1 MVLLCVLDFMLNSMR
16 PRIQQKSVLVASSS
30 NDATIQ
36 DLCAYNRRTHKQT
49 PKTNK
54 SYILT
59 CWGLKKTISK
69 AEYDMYVS
77 QGLTDL
83 VKIIYE

>member
-16 PRIQQKSVLVASSS
+16 KRIQRKSVLVASSVD
-30 NDATIQ
+30 DATIQ
-36 DLCAYNRRTHKQT
+36 DLCRFNRKQSHKES
-49 PKTNK
+49 KRK

-83 VKIIYE
+83 VKIIYD

>member
-1 MVLLCVLDFMLNSMR
+1 MR
-16 PRIQQKSVLVASSS
+16 PRIKTTPKLVASSS
-30 NDATIQ
+30 NDITIQ
-36 DLCAYNRRTHKQT
+36 ELCAYNRRTHKQT

>member
-1 MVLLCVLDFMLNSMR
+1 MVLHSVLDFTLNSMR
-16 PRIQQKSVLVASSS
+16 PRIKTTPKLVASSS

>member
-1 MVLLCVLDFMLNSMR
+1 MR
-16 PRIQQKSVLVASSS
+16 PRITKTPKLVASSS
-30 NDATIQ
+30 DDTTIQ
-36 DLCAYNRRTHKQT
+36 DLCRFNRKQSYKGRTI
-49 PKTNK
+49 K

-83 VKIIYE
+83 VKIEYV

>member
-1 MVLLCVLDFMLNSMR
+1 MR
-16 PRIQQKSVLVASSS
+16 PRIKTTPKLVASSS

-69 AEYDMYVS
+69 AEYDMYIK